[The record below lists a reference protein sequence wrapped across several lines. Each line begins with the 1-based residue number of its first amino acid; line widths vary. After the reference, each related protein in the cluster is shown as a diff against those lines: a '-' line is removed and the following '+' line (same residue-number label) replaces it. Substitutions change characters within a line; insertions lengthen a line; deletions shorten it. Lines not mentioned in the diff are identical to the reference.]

1 MKGIISYG
9 GYIPF
14 NRLQRKKIGE
24 FYGTFT
30 PSGEKAIAGHDEDSI
45 SMGIEAALDCLK
57 DVNLQEIDAVY
68 FATSSSPYKEKGS
81 ISTITT
87 ALNLRDNIR
96 GIEATTSLR
105 SGTSSLMAVKE
116 NEKTLVIASD
126 CRIGA
131 PTGQNELWFGDGAA
145 SILMGS
151 GDNVIA
157 RIVDAG
163 STQEEIVSQWR
174 SGDDDFTQNW
184 EERLGTTVFFKQVK
198 NTIIPFLE
206 KNNRTASTISKV
218 IISGPAT
225 RSHTDAAAALGFQK
239 DQIQNP
245 LLDSVGNTGNA
256 HAPLMLISAL
266 EAAKPGDQLLVISYG
281 EGLDYILFEVTE
293 AISQLTSRKGVNGYI
308 NVKNNQV
315 LYSDYL
321 KWRGILKTE
330 PPRRPATERPSAPA
344 LYRGYHQ
351 NLSFTGSKCLKC
363 KTAQFPK
370 QRVCIQC
377 QAKDEMEDYRFVGQS
392 AKVATYTIDH
402 LAASI
407 SSPIIVAII
416 DFDNGGRILSELTDC
431 SQEEV
436 EIGMHVEMTFRRLFE
451 AGGISN
457 YFWKARPIRERRDV

>member
-9 GYIPF
+9 GYIPY

-24 FYGTFT
+24 FFGTFA

-45 SMGIEAALDCLK
+45 SMGVEAALDCLSGFDLK
-57 DVNLQEIDAVY
+57 EIEAVY
-68 FATSSSPYKEKGS
+68 FATTSSPYKEKGS
-81 ISTITT
+81 IATITT
-87 ALNLRDNIR
+87 ALNLQDNIR
-96 GIEATTSLR
+96 GIETAASLR
-105 SGTSSLMAVKE
+105 SGTSSLIAARDD
-116 NEKTLVIASD
+116 EKTLVIASD

-145 SILMGS
+145 SILLGS
-151 GDNVIA
+151 GENVIA
-157 RIVDAG
+157 RIVDSG
-163 STQEEIVSQWR
+163 SSQEEIVSQWR
-174 SGDDDFTQNW
+174 SQEDPFTQNW
-184 EERLGTTVFFKQVK
+184 EERLGTSVFLKQVK
-198 NTIIPFLE
+198 STIIPFLE

-218 IISGPAT
+218 IISGPGT
-225 RSHTDAAAALGFQK
+225 RSHNEAAAALGFQK

-245 LLDSVGNTGNA
+245 LLDSVGNTGSA
-256 HAPLMLISAL
+256 HAPLMLIAAL

-293 AISQLTSRKGVNGYI
+293 AISQLEPRKGVSGYI
-308 NVKNNQV
+308 NVKNDQV

-321 KWRGILKTE
+321 KWREILKTE

-363 KTAQFPK
+363 GTAQFPK

-407 SSPIIVAII
+407 SSPIIVAIV
-416 DFDNGGRILSELTDC
+416 DFDNGGRILCELTDC
-431 SQEEV
+431 NQKEV

-457 YFWKARPIRERRDV
+457 YFWKARPIRERGDV